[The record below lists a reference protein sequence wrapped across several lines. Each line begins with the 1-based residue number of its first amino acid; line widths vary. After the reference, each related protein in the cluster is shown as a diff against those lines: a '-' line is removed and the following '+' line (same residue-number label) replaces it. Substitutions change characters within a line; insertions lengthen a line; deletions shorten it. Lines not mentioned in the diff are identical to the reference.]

1 MLRLKGTFTLMHIIM
16 ITIRDWNVPVRTCR
30 IIGYQQAVNST
41 FIEMSYLGG
50 DTYMSEEVEDVR
62 QKEND
67 QCKII

>member
-1 MLRLKGTFTLMHIIM
+1 M
-16 ITIRDWNVPVRTCR
+16 
-30 IIGYQQAVNST
+30 

-67 QCKII
+67 QCKKNMKDSLEIVKTFAL